1 MMRELVGQKGI
12 RNVAMLSL
20 TAENSYAGFGV
31 KFALRAWHSIILSDV
46 LDDIYSAVIALA
58 KDPESAK
65 EIFNEVAED
74 LIEAVGTKPWP
85 ELRKRIIA
93 ASERLGAIPRRAEL
107 DDIPS
112 VALTG
117 EIYVRR
123 DEFSRRYLVE
133 RLSRKGFR
141 VRIAPVGEWIHYCDY
156 IVQNKLVAKSQ
167 YWDRVKNRLTCMVK
181 DPYEY
186 EIKSILAKSGLYKIS
201 ESSAEDLVEAAS
213 EVLSPRLTGEAV
225 LTVGGALYEIVEEV
239 DGVIALGPFGCM
251 PARISDALVT
261 QNLKDIKLKVSREKE
276 LVKRV
281 MEEHPALPFLTVETD
296 GNAFPQL
303 IESRLEA
310 FLLQVERVHQT
321 RKVLKDLAHVNMKD
335 SSLRS
340 E

>member
-1 MMRELVGQKGI
+1 M
-12 RNVAMLSL
+12 
-20 TAENSYAGFGV
+20 
-31 KFALRAWHSIILSDV
+31 
-46 LDDIYSAVIALA
+46 
-58 KDPESAK
+58 
-65 EIFNEVAED
+65 
-74 LIEAVGTKPWP
+74 IEAIGTKPWP

-93 ASERLGAIPRRAEL
+93 ASKRLGAIPRRAEL
-107 DDIPS
+107 DDVPS

-156 IVQNKLVAKSQ
+156 IVQNKLVAKSK
-167 YWDRVKNRLTCMVK
+167 YLDRVKNRLTCIVK
-181 DPYEY
+181 NPYEY
-186 EIKSILAKSGLYKIS
+186 EIKSIMAQSGLYRVS
-201 ESSAEDLVEAAS
+201 ESYVEDLVEAAS
-213 EVLSPRLTGEAV
+213 RVLSPRLTGEAI

-261 QNLKDIKLKVSREKE
+261 QNLNDIKIKVSREKE
-276 LVKRV
+276 LIKRV
-281 MEEHPALPFLTVETD
+281 MEEHPALPFLTIETD

-310 FLLQVERVHQT
+310 FLLQVERVHRT
-321 RKVLKDLAHVNMKD
+321 RKHALL
-335 SSLRS
+335 SS
-340 E
+340 